1 MLAEEKTM
9 RLSLKDNISL
19 RQQRSYKFE
28 IKATGEDG
36 LIEGY
41 GSVFNNIDAYEDVI
55 AKGAF
60 IASLK
65 AHKSAGTMPAMLW
78 QHEADEPL
86 GVWDEMIED
95 GKGLKVKGRINLET
109 TLGKETHSNLK
120 FGAINGLSIGF
131 VSKLWSYDQDTEI
144 RTLTEIDL
152 WEVSLVTFPAN
163 AKARITTVKSA
174 DVAGIKTIRQ
184 AEKALLDAGFSNDA
198 AAAFIAQV
206 KRLASDE
213 RDARDAQNSAFTA
226 AQKLL
231 SRLSI

>member
-1 MLAEEKTM
+1 M
-9 RLSLKDNISL
+9 RLSFKDSAAPRQL
-19 RQQRSYKFE
+19 RSCRFE
-28 IKATGEDG
+28 IKAMGEDG
-36 LIEGY
+36 SIEGY
-41 GSVFNNIDAYEDVI
+41 GSVFNNVDAYEDVI

-60 IASLK
+60 ITSLK
-65 AHKSAGTMPAMLW
+65 AHKDAGTMPAMLW

-86 GVWDEMIED
+86 GCWDEMIED
-95 GKGLKVKGRINLET
+95 SKGLKVKGRINLET

-131 VSKLWSYDQDTEI
+131 VSKLWSYDQETEI

-163 AKARITTVKSA
+163 TKARITTVKSS
-174 DVAGIKTIRQ
+174 DVIGIKTIRQ
-184 AEKALLDAGFSNDA
+184 AEKALQDAGFSGDA
-198 AAAFIAQV
+198 AGAFIASV
-206 KRLASDE
+206 KRMGFIE

-231 SRLSI
+231 SKLST